1 MAEAQTTAG
10 DSSTAIEIA
19 GLSFEVE
26 DRYSEGHELNDN
38 EARALN
44 QTLRENLRNNFRK
57 TAKEE
62 QEKGTPEAKIRE
74 MFEKYAEEYEFSGK
88 RQARAPRDPVQAE
101 ARKIAR
107 KVVKAAL
114 KKQNID
120 EKTLEDGKLDE
131 LIDAYA
137 AKPDVQALA
146 KETVD
151 ALSSITTTALES
163 VG

>member
-1 MAEAQTTAG
+1 MAEAQTDAG
-10 DSSTAIEIA
+10 SSSNAIEIA
-19 GLSFEVE
+19 GLTFEVE
-26 DRYSEGHELNDN
+26 DRYSDGQEINEN

-57 TAKEE
+57 TAKDE
-62 QEKGTPEAKIRE
+62 QDKGTSVDKIRE
-74 MFEKYAEEYEFSGK
+74 MFEDYASNYEFSGK
-88 RQARAPRDPVQAE
+88 RQARAPRDPVEAE

-137 AKPDVQALA
+137 AKPDVLALA
-146 KETVD
+146 KETVE

>member
-1 MAEAQTTAG
+1 MSETQTDAG
-10 DSSTAIEIA
+10 GTSIEIA
-19 GLSFEVE
+19 GLSFEVA
-26 DRYSEGHELNDN
+26 DRYSEGHEINEN

-62 QEKGTPEAKIRE
+62 QEKGTSEAEIRK
-74 MFEKYAEEYEFSGK
+74 MFEEYAEGYEFSGK
-88 RQARAPRDPVQAE
+88 RQTRAPRDPVEAE

-120 EKTLEDGKLDE
+120 EKTLEEGKLDE

-137 AKPDVQALA
+137 AKPDVRALA